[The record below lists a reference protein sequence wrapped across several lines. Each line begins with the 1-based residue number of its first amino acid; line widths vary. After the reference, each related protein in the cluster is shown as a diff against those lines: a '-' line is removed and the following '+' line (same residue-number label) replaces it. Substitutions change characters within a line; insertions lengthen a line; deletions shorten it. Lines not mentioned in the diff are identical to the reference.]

1 VDATRGEGA
10 DHDEEQHDNPERAEL
25 MAKVTGADRVLRTFN
40 QYPTRFHAV
49 ARTVLTAQA
58 DIIETRM
65 QAEHPWENQTGEA
78 ERNLRCRL
86 FDDGQRLR
94 LRASHG
100 VPYGIW
106 LGRRRAARQYHDA
119 RPAAAGDDHALGLS
133 GVRRRRAVAGPEH
146 RRGQLSLV
154 GLRRCA
160 PGLCP
165 DRRDQR
171 APARALPRADGR
183 AVRG

>member
-10 DHDEEQHDNPERAEL
+10 DHDEEQHDDPERAEL
-25 MAKVTGADRVLRTFN
+25 MAKVTGADRVLRTFT

-65 QAEHPWENQTGEA
+65 QAEHPWQNQTGEA

-106 LGRRRAARQYHDA
+106 LEVAHQGRYQVLQPTVRSQW
-119 RPAAAGDDHALGLS
+119 PLALH
-133 GVRRRRAVAGPEH
+133 AVADA
-146 RRGQLSLV
+146 V
-154 GLRRCA
+154 K
-160 PGLCP
+160 
-165 DRRDQR
+165 QR
-171 APARALPRADGR
+171 TRQAG
-183 AVRG
+183 

>member
-1 VDATRGEGA
+1 VDAPRGEGD
-10 DHDEEQHDNPERAEL
+10 DHDEVQHAAPERAEL
-25 MAKVTGADRVLRTFN
+25 MATVTGADRVLRTFS

-65 QAEHPWENQTGEA
+65 QAEHPWQNQTGEA

-106 LGRRRAARQYHDA
+106 LEVAHQGRYQVLQPTVRSQW
-119 RPAAAGDDHALGLS
+119 PLALH
-133 GVRRRRAVAGPEH
+133 AVADA
-146 RRGQLSLV
+146 V
-154 GLRRCA
+154 K
-160 PGLCP
+160 
-165 DRRDQR
+165 QR
-171 APARALPRADGR
+171 TRQAG
-183 AVRG
+183 